1 MLKHCSPSSVDI
13 RRRSRRNLLT
23 IVDNADIG
31 SDIVVTDHVYDIE
44 DNKEDDYAI
53 PYDIRVEEDL
63 ELNED
68 DIEFDTTSIRSSY
81 STNTTSDSSCSSVG
95 NIRSHGH
102 HHHGINLE
110 PNGNRILIQQHGYHN
125 KDNQKDKR
133 NQRYSNKNYSQVK
146 KNSSSSINS
155 CVSTINASHRVIL
168 SLSSDDSHIS
178 SNNTPN
184 ITDKP
189 QGSHIDK
196 KTSSVKTNLSQFYQ
210 CKAKDQN
217 NLTLSN
223 LNSSSDTLSD
233 LLENDGSKT
242 DFSTMID
249 RRVNNNPIEI
259 STSGI
264 TKTLITSQPL
274 SSTSSSE
281 SSGLVKCDIFPPR
294 KTKQR
299 IGDSPQRL
307 NARVLK
313 LSEKSVQNHV
323 HPSPAYTASPTPLK
337 LEKLAPPTALIK
349 YPEPHQQ
356 PVKNMPI
363 KIYSRCLSSD
373 IEYKTLSV
381 NHQTSSKEVIWM
393 LLSKFKM
400 KHRDPKLFYL
410 TMDINIK
417 RTGIPL
423 RRTLS
428 LDDDSRPAELKSCHP
443 WGECR
448 FTLQM
453 RKGGLVRVHASVL
466 MPESKYKCLLIS
478 EQTTTREV
486 IEILFHCYGLM
497 DQKKHSIDQFCLYEQ
512 CPSQG
517 YERQMHPDDQPVPLQ
532 SMWPSSAAE
541 NGNPFSFVLKKLSI
555 GDLSSEQ
562 TDLMMY
568 SSHHVSKDNRFSS
581 ASFNSHRKKPKYNC
595 KDILEEEDAIE
606 QLNNLVEDVIVDE
619 VVTSVDDEN
628 NEAIDLLSSNMNAH
642 RHGNNKTK
650 KYPSCDNSTDENVN
664 RNELPRCEGTMNATA
679 SANQLDTSYSSSGE
693 CSTASSEYSALRFR
707 DSPMSSSSR

>member
-1 MLKHCSPSSVDI
+1 M
-13 RRRSRRNLLT
+13 
-23 IVDNADIG
+23 
-31 SDIVVTDHVYDIE
+31 
-44 DNKEDDYAI
+44 
-53 PYDIRVEEDL
+53 
-63 ELNED
+63 
-68 DIEFDTTSIRSSY
+68 
-81 STNTTSDSSCSSVG
+81 
-95 NIRSHGH
+95 
-102 HHHGINLE
+102 
-110 PNGNRILIQQHGYHN
+110 
-125 KDNQKDKR
+125 
-133 NQRYSNKNYSQVK
+133 
-146 KNSSSSINS
+146 
-155 CVSTINASHRVIL
+155 
-168 SLSSDDSHIS
+168 
-178 SNNTPN
+178 
-184 ITDKP
+184 
-189 QGSHIDK
+189 
-196 KTSSVKTNLSQFYQ
+196 
-210 CKAKDQN
+210 
-217 NLTLSN
+217 TLSN

-323 HPSPAYTASPTPLK
+323 HPSPAYTASSTPLK
-337 LEKLAPPTALIK
+337 LEKLAPPTALMK

-381 NHQTSSKEVIWM
+381 NHQTTSKEVIWM

-453 RKGGLVRVHASVL
+453 RKGGLVRIHASVL

-581 ASFNSHRKKPKYNC
+581 ASFNSHRKKSKYNC

-664 RNELPRCEGTMNATA
+664 RNELSRCEGTMNATA